1 MAKEP
6 TPSDSIRE
14 LVKQDKQRQKSLDET
29 YIEWLRTKAAI
40 NRQLVDE
47 DDIASDFDKMVIQDA
62 EMMEQIA
69 NRLEGL
75 ICSLI
80 DGED

>member
-29 YIEWLRTKAAI
+29 YIEWLRNKAEL
-40 NRQLVDE
+40 NRRLVDE
-47 DDIASDFDKMVIQDA
+47 DDVKSDFDKIVIQDA
-62 EMMEQIA
+62 EMQEAIA
-69 NRLEGL
+69 NRLEEL
-75 ICSLI
+75 I
-80 DGED
+80 